1 MILACGTCTH
11 WLLWT
16 AFPAATPWA
25 ITFTAWFLALSLV
38 AAVSRAELTA
48 VPRLPAAIA
57 LVFGSLILGVAVL
70 GPLAGLW
77 FAPSCLLGSLSAV
90 RLGSQRPGTRR
101 LVVSM
106 AVVAIIALGALW
118 VRSTAAQS
126 RLSGA
131 ERVLLLD
138 GTPAWPIELRRVSRG
153 DCATL
158 RSVTEKASVGKLAD
172 VAKQRLA
179 DECAVR

>member
-25 ITFTAWFLALSLV
+25 ITFTIWFLALSLV
-38 AAVSRAELTA
+38 RTVSRAELTA
-48 VPRLPAAIA
+48 VPRLPVAVA
-57 LVFGSLILGVAVL
+57 LVLGSLILGVAIL

-77 FAPSCLLGSLSAV
+77 FAPSCLLGSLAAV
-90 RLGSQRPGTRR
+90 RLGSQRPGVRR
-101 LVVSM
+101 IAVSIAM
-106 AVVAIIALGALW
+106 VAIVTLGVLW
-118 VRSTAAQS
+118 VWSSASYRN
-126 RLSGA
+126 LSGA

-153 DCATL
+153 DCAIL
-158 RSVTEKASVGKLAD
+158 KAVAEKANNERLA
-172 VAKQRLA
+172 ATAEKRLA
-179 DECAVR
+179 DECLAR

>member
-1 MILACGTCTH
+1 VILACGTCTH

-25 ITFTAWFLALSLV
+25 IAFTIWFLALSLV

-57 LVFGSLILGVAVL
+57 LVLGSLILGVAIL

-77 FAPSCLLGSLSAV
+77 FAPSCLLGSVAAV
-90 RLGSQRPGTRR
+90 RLGSQRPGVRR
-101 LVVSM
+101 VVLSTAAV
-106 AVVAIIALGALW
+106 AVVVLGALW
-118 VRSTAAQS
+118 VRSSAAYRS
-126 RLSGA
+126 LNGA

-138 GTPAWPIELRRVSRG
+138 ETPAWPVELRRVSRG

-158 RSVTEKASVGKLAD
+158 RSVAEKASAGRLA
-172 VAKQRLA
+172 AATKRRLA
-179 DECAVR
+179 DECPVQ